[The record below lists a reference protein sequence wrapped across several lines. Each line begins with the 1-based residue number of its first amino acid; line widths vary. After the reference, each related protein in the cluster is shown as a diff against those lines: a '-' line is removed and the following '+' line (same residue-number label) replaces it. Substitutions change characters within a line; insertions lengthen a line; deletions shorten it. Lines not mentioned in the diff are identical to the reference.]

1 MDPLEQ
7 LESCQT
13 LFLIGLC
20 EPSENRLQV
29 LVQEARAQF
38 ENPKEVVIAGV
49 NLGIAHPIAP
59 DETARYFQLD
69 WSAYIAYQV
78 LDETY
83 SRWSD
88 GKVFTGKNLRSFAES
103 AFLKYLRQTTHAS
116 SDYPKPF
123 QHYELISQMHVL
135 DVASQAPP
143 EITVLRR
150 EQVES
155 GGTPVCRVLSHGD
168 SLCPI

>member
-7 LESCQT
+7 PESCQT

-29 LVQEARAQF
+29 LVQEARTQF
-38 ENPKEVVIAGV
+38 ENPKAVVIDGV

-69 WSAYIAYQV
+69 WSTYIAYQV
-78 LDETY
+78 LDESY
-83 SRWSD
+83 SRWLD
-88 GKVFTGKNLRSFAES
+88 GEVFTGKNLRSFAES
-103 AFLKYLRQTTHAS
+103 AFLKYLRQSANAS
-116 SDYPKPF
+116 ADYPEPF
-123 QHYELISQMHVL
+123 QHYELVSQRHVL

-143 EITVLRR
+143 EITILRR

-155 GGTPVCRVLSHGD
+155 GGTPVCRVAF
-168 SLCPI
+168 PR